1 MKKIIFVVLSIFLL
15 NSCET
20 KNNTNIS
27 KDNTSTWLISN
38 ENIENLKKDDLEKWK
53 KLINEIITQMW
64 DTTLPEN
71 QRENLIDFSEP
82 VYLRLHDDW
91 SFSELVYDEKTDTV
105 IPTKSIKSINKMQ
118 KLDKILY
125 PILSENEAV
134 CKAWEK
140 KMTVEWWYY
149 TACLADYYEWCGDGM
164 WCWWNKDDNWE
175 NSTQYFIPEVN
186 LIDNRLNNYIGPSWH
201 WSFNDEKNRLVI
213 NKIAKNPF
221 WNQDNYYW
229 KLYYF
234 KNIIFLDFY
243 DKDFKYLY
251 TEVFMFNWKKSIGF
265 RYNKY
270 LKDHRRFLETVHMK

>member
-1 MKKIIFVVLSIFLL
+1 METFFHIFYKNFLMKKIIFVVLSIFLL

-105 IPTKSIKSINKMQ
+105 IPTKSRKSINKMQ
-118 KLDKILY
+118 KLDKIL
-125 PILSENEAV
+125 ILYFLKMKLFVKLER
-134 CKAWEK
+134 K
-140 KMTVEWWYY
+140 KW
-149 TACLADYYEWCGDGM
+149 LLS
-164 WCWWNKDDNWE
+164 DD
-175 NSTQYFIPEVN
+175 II
-186 LIDNRLNNYIGPSWH
+186 L
-201 WSFNDEKNRLVI
+201 LV
-213 NKIAKNPF
+213 
-221 WNQDNYYW
+221 
-229 KLYYF
+229 
-234 KNIIFLDFY
+234 
-243 DKDFKYLY
+243 
-251 TEVFMFNWKKSIGF
+251 
-265 RYNKY
+265 
-270 LKDHRRFLETVHMK
+270 

>member
-91 SFSELVYDEKTDTV
+91 SFSELVYDEKTDAV
-105 IPTKSIKSINKMQ
+105 IPTKSRKNINKMQ
-118 KLDKILY
+118 KLDKIPY
-125 PILSENEAV
+125 
-134 CKAWEK
+134 
-140 KMTVEWWYY
+140 
-149 TACLADYYEWCGDGM
+149 
-164 WCWWNKDDNWE
+164 
-175 NSTQYFIPEVN
+175 
-186 LIDNRLNNYIGPSWH
+186 
-201 WSFNDEKNRLVI
+201 
-213 NKIAKNPF
+213 PF
-221 WNQDNYYW
+221 W
-229 KLYYF
+229 
-234 KNIIFLDFY
+234 
-243 DKDFKYLY
+243 
-251 TEVFMFNWKKSIGF
+251 E
-265 RYNKY
+265 
-270 LKDHRRFLETVHMK
+270 

>member
-53 KLINEIITQMW
+53 KLINEIITKMW

-71 QRENLIDFSEP
+71 QRENLIDFSKP

-105 IPTKSIKSINKMQ
+105 IPTKSRKSINKMQ

-140 KMTVEWWYY
+140 KMTVERI
-149 TACLADYYEWCGDGM
+149 L
-164 WCWWNKDDNWE
+164 
-175 NSTQYFIPEVN
+175 S
-186 LIDNRLNNYIGPSWH
+186 
-201 WSFNDEKNRLVI
+201 
-213 NKIAKNPF
+213 KIKF
-221 WNQDNYYW
+221 H
-229 KLYYF
+229 F
-234 KNIIFLDFY
+234 
-243 DKDFKYLY
+243 
-251 TEVFMFNWKKSIGF
+251 V
-265 RYNKY
+265 
-270 LKDHRRFLETVHMK
+270 

>member
-27 KDNTSTWLISN
+27 KDNTSTGLISN
-38 ENIENLKKDDLEKWK
+38 ENIENLKKDDLEKGK
-53 KLINEIITQMW
+53 KLINKIITQMG

-71 QRENLIDFSEP
+71 QREILIDFSEP
-82 VYLRLHDDW
+82 VYLRLHDDG

-105 IPTKSIKSINKMQ
+105 IPTKSRKSINKMQ

-134 CKAWEK
+134 CKAGEK
-140 KMTVEWWYY
+140 KMTVEGGYY
-149 TACLADYYEWCGDGM
+149 TACLADYYEGCGDGM
-164 WCWWNKDDNWE
+164 GCGGNKDDNGE

-186 LIDNRLNNYIGPSWH
+186 LVDNRLNNYIGPSWH
-201 WSFNDEKNRLVI
+201 GSFNDEKNRLVI

-221 WNQDNYYW
+221 GNQDNYYG

-251 TEVFMFNWKKSIGF
+251 TEVFMFNGKKSIGF

>member
-105 IPTKSIKSINKMQ
+105 IPTKSRKSINKMQ
-118 KLDKILY
+118 KLDKIL
-125 PILSENEAV
+125 ILYFLKMKLFVKLER
-134 CKAWEK
+134 K
-140 KMTVEWWYY
+140 KW
-149 TACLADYYEWCGDGM
+149 LLS
-164 WCWWNKDDNWE
+164 DD
-175 NSTQYFIPEVN
+175 II
-186 LIDNRLNNYIGPSWH
+186 L
-201 WSFNDEKNRLVI
+201 LV
-213 NKIAKNPF
+213 
-221 WNQDNYYW
+221 
-229 KLYYF
+229 
-234 KNIIFLDFY
+234 
-243 DKDFKYLY
+243 
-251 TEVFMFNWKKSIGF
+251 
-265 RYNKY
+265 
-270 LKDHRRFLETVHMK
+270 